1 MSIYKSTHAYKQ
13 TRMKG
18 MLTYMH
24 VSVCT
29 RVCLGLYSV
38 HVCLHVYMY
47 TQAYIHIGTRIY
59 TGMNTHAYM
68 CRYVD
73 THMHIHINK

>member
-1 MSIYKSTHAYKQ
+1 
-13 TRMKG
+13 MKG

-59 TGMNTHAYM
+59 TGMNTHAHM

-73 THMHIHINK
+73 IHMHIHINK